1 MSAVRLNPLFAST
14 RHFSLHKVMH
24 DAPPAADAEQEEQK
38 PDTLVAH
45 GCGSRRSPGCSPR
58 TK

>member
-1 MSAVRLNPLFAST
+1 MRLNPLFAST

-24 DAPPAADAEQEEQK
+24 DAPPAADAEQEERK